1 MKMIRPAASL
11 VFVTLIAASGQRAA
25 GDAAGG
31 QVRGKTAGD
40 SAGFHLTVF
49 HVFKGGGDGANSSA
63 ALIQATDGNFY
74 GTTYAGGTP
83 NAGTVFRMTPAGVV
97 TIMHTFTGMADGGSP
112 FAALMQAGD
121 GDLYG
126 TTYSGGASGNGT
138 VFRMSLS
145 GLFTTVYNFAGGSD
159 GSNPHAALIQATDGN
174 FYGTTQFG
182 GTSNRGTLFGMTAG
196 GVITVRYSFTGGFD
210 GAYPYAPL
218 IQAADGNLYGTCYA
232 GDIATFGRVF
242 KSTLSGVVTV
252 MHTFVNGADG
262 ASPLSALVQAGDG
275 NFYGTTHLGGA
286 ANVGTLFR
294 MTPSGTVTILKE
306 FTGGADGANPD
317 AALIL
322 GADGNLYGT
331 TKVGAANYGT
341 VFQSTLGGAYTVLH
355 TFTGGGDG
363 ADSSSPLFQTSD
375 GAFYGTTNFGGA
387 SGLGVVFRVSNAPPT
402 PFTDNTLTAG
412 SSIIRAVHITELRT
426 RIDAQRTRFGLAAYP
441 YTDDTLTAGTTVIKL
456 VHVTDLRTALTQV
469 YDAVGLT
476 QPTFTDPNLD
486 GLMVKVAHI
495 AELRA
500 AVIDLE

>member
-252 MHTFVNGADG
+252 MHTF
-262 ASPLSALVQAGDG
+262 
-275 NFYGTTHLGGA
+275 
-286 ANVGTLFR
+286 
-294 MTPSGTVTILKE
+294 
-306 FTGGADGANPD
+306 
-317 AALIL
+317 
-322 GADGNLYGT
+322 
-331 TKVGAANYGT
+331 
-341 VFQSTLGGAYTVLH
+341 
-355 TFTGGGDG
+355 TGGGDG